1 MFINAVFISVC
12 NGREPKLYII
22 LLNYK
27 VNKNYAENRILHSYL
42 NYFAEKNF
50 DGKLLN
56 VYFYGK
62 KNIKHYKRFL
72 NYAKL
77 YLKHGK
83 KCAKMLSIS
92 GKWDYK

>member
-1 MFINAVFISVC
+1 MFINIVFVSVC

-27 VNKNYAENRILHSYL
+27 VNKNFAENRILHSHL

-50 DGKLLN
+50 DGKKFK

-62 KNIKHYKRFL
+62 KNIIHYKRF
-72 NYAKL
+72 
-77 YLKHGK
+77 
-83 KCAKMLSIS
+83 
-92 GKWDYK
+92 

>member
-42 NYFAEKNF
+42 NYFAEKKF
-50 DGKLLN
+50 
-56 VYFYGK
+56 
-62 KNIKHYKRFL
+62 
-72 NYAKL
+72 
-77 YLKHGK
+77 
-83 KCAKMLSIS
+83 
-92 GKWDYK
+92 